1 MPWTA
6 ARRRRKS
13 RRSPRNS
20 RGRQPLALD
29 ALRLIELVLIMAP
42 SETLHLLRA
51 ISSRMLG
58 DDHRVLESSAW
69 LASQINSYLSA
80 SASQEN
86 GLSSELLEQVRR
98 NIEIIAE
105 QIGDD
110 PDIADPQWLSTVLA
124 SIETLNQYIDEY
136 PEAAESAP

>member
-1 MPWTA
+1 
-6 ARRRRKS
+6 
-13 RRSPRNS
+13 
-20 RGRQPLALD
+20 
-29 ALRLIELVLIMAP
+29 MAP

-58 DDHRVLESSAW
+58 DDHRVLDSSAW